1 MAVTDQGDC
10 SPEPETVKKALRLR
24 RHTRRLAHLSQWPIH
39 LSVVPPLLLVTLL
52 FWLLRRLPIPDTVSG
67 DWIPLFWLGIALLI
81 GLAALL
87 TRAIHRRL
95 RRALHLETWPT
106 PRPDFS
112 LRAFALAFGTLAF
125 TLAVHALLGRL
136 DRHALIIPFWLGSHQ
151 LIAAWETRVE
161 RYAVQGVGCLLVWS
175 LLMRMPAP
183 QASWLLLPS
192 LALVELVTA
201 LWGRW
206 EWHRFQREQADAR

>member
-1 MAVTDQGDC
+1 MTDERVRP
-10 SPEPETVKKALRLR
+10 PEPELVEKALTLR
-24 RHTRRLAHLSQWPIH
+24 RRTRRLAHLSQWPIH
-39 LSVVPPLLLVTLL
+39 LSVVPPLLLVSFL

-67 DWIPLFWLGIALLI
+67 DWIPLFWLGMVLLI

-106 PRPDFS
+106 PQPDFS
-112 LRAFALAFGTLAF
+112 LRAFALALGTLALTF
-125 TLAVHALLGRL
+125 AVHALLGKL
-136 DRHALIIPFWLGSHQ
+136 EHYALIIPFWLGSYQ

-161 RYAVQGVGCLLVWS
+161 RYAVQGIGCLLVWS
-175 LLMRMPAP
+175 LLMGMPVP

-206 EWHRFQREQADAR
+206 EWH